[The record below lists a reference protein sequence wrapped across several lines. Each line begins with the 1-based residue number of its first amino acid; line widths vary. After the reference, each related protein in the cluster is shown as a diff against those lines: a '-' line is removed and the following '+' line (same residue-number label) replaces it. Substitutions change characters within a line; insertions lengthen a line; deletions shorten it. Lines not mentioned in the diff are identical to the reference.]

1 MWKTSSTVLLL
12 LSVLHPTLS
21 WSSDACSTL
30 AIKAA
35 ADVTVS
41 DGSSFQIET
50 SFQSRDVSAIRHIRD
65 PHQLI
70 VVEGPHSWTQLGETA
85 TIGTDFHKLFAL
97 GHQFHAFLLRFEEL
111 VSSVPRR
118 EDVQFNGESRQ
129 AVGGDYPYGGKV
141 YLIQGADTKRPMGLL
156 FEFPEDTVI
165 SVKFDDW
172 RDEGD
177 VTLPFHLQI
186 DDGQRV
192 FDYHYS
198 DMSITSESPLWFFND
213 IPSPRIDVV
222 QVYRLHRKLLA
233 AHCLGD
239 ADMIA
244 NLSAPEIISASRGKL
259 EKTTNEAMRERFTA
273 LFQSLD
279 YTEYHD
285 LVAPAI
291 ELSEDATLGWIGAN
305 VEAQG
310 TVTETG
316 TSFSSQWAWIM
327 MVRKI
332 NNVWLHAGNASNRA
346 N

>member
-1 MWKTSSTVLLL
+1 MWKTSSIALLL
-12 LSVLHPTLS
+12 LSVFHPNLS

-65 PHQLI
+65 PQQLI
-70 VVEGPHSWTQLGETA
+70 VVEGPHSWTQLGDTA

-97 GHQFHAFLLRFEEL
+97 GHQFHAFLLWFEEL
-111 VSSVPRR
+111 ISSVPRR
-118 EDVQFNGESRQ
+118 EDIHFNGESRQ

-172 RDEGD
+172 RDVGD
-177 VTLPFHLQI
+177 VLLPFNLQI

-198 DMSITSESPLWFFND
+198 DISITPKSPLWFFNA

-222 QVYRLHRKLLA
+222 QVYRLHRKILA

-244 NLSAPEIISASRGKL
+244 NLSAPEIISASQGKL
-259 EKTTNEAMRERFTA
+259 EQTKNEAIQKRFTA

-285 LVAPAI
+285 LVTPVI
-291 ELSEDATLGWIGAN
+291 ELAEDATLGWIGVN

-310 TVTETG
+310 TVIETG
-316 TSFSSQWAWIM
+316 ASFSSQWAWIM

-332 NNVWLHAGNASNRA
+332 DGVWLHAGNASNRA

>member
-1 MWKTSSTVLLL
+1 MWNISSITLLL
-12 LSVLHPTLS
+12 LSIFHANIS

-30 AIKAA
+30 AITAA

-50 SFQSRDVSAIRHIRD
+50 NFQSREVSAIRQIRD
-65 PHQLI
+65 PQQLI
-70 VVEGPHSWTQLGETA
+70 VVEGPHSWTQLGDTA

-97 GHQFHAFLLRFEEL
+97 GHQFHAFVLRFEEL
-111 VSSVPRR
+111 VSSVRRR
-118 EDVQFNGESRQ
+118 EDVQFNGESRE
-129 AVGGDYPYGGKV
+129 AMGGDYPYGGKV
-141 YLIQGADTKRPMGLL
+141 YLIQGTDTKRPMGLL
-156 FEFPEDTVI
+156 FKFPEDTVI

-172 RDEGD
+172 RDVAD
-177 VTLPFHLQI
+177 VSLPYYLQI

-198 DMSITSESPLWFFND
+198 DIRVTPRSPLWFFD
-213 IPSPRIDVV
+213 AVPPPRIDAV

-244 NLSAPEIISASRGKL
+244 DLSAPEVIAASRGKL
-259 EKTTNEAMRERFTA
+259 EQMTNEAMRERFAA

-279 YTEYHD
+279 YTAYLD
-285 LVAPAI
+285 LVAPTI
-291 ELSEDATLGWIGAN
+291 ELAEDATLGWIGVN

-310 TVTETG
+310 KEIETG
-316 TSFSSQWAWIM
+316 TLFSSQWAWIM

-332 NNVWLHAGNASNRA
+332 DGVWLHAGNASNRA
-346 N
+346 E

>member
-1 MWKTSSTVLLL
+1 MWKITIIALLVL
-12 LSVLHPTLS
+12 SIFHPNTL

-30 AIKAA
+30 AITAT
-35 ADVTVS
+35 ADVRVS
-41 DGSSFQIET
+41 DGSGFQIET
-50 SFQSRDVSAIRHIRD
+50 NFQSRDVSAIRHIRD
-65 PHQLI
+65 PQQLT
-70 VVEGPHSWTQLGETA
+70 VVEGPNSWTQRGDTA

-97 GHQFHAFLLRFEEL
+97 GHQFHAFVLRFEEL
-111 VSSVPRR
+111 VSSVGRS
-118 EDVQFNGESRQ
+118 EDVHFNGESHQ
-129 AVGGDYPYGGKV
+129 AMGGDYPYGGKA
-141 YLIQGADTKRPMGLL
+141 YLIQGADTKRPKGLL

-172 RDEGD
+172 RDVGD
-177 VTLPFHLQI
+177 FSLPYYLQI

-198 DMSITSESPLWFFND
+198 DIRVTPRSPLWFFD
-213 IPSPRIDVV
+213 AVPAPQIDAV

-244 NLSAPEIISASRGKL
+244 DLSAPEIIVASRGKL
-259 EKTTNEAMRERFTA
+259 EQTTNEAMRERFTA

-279 YTEYHD
+279 YTGYHD
-285 LVAPAI
+285 LVSPTI
-291 ELSEDATLGWIGAN
+291 ELAEDATLGWIGVN

-310 TVTETG
+310 TEIKTG
-316 TSFSSQWAWIM
+316 TSFSNQWAWIM

-332 NNVWLHAGNASNRA
+332 DSVWLHAGNASNHA
-346 N
+346 D